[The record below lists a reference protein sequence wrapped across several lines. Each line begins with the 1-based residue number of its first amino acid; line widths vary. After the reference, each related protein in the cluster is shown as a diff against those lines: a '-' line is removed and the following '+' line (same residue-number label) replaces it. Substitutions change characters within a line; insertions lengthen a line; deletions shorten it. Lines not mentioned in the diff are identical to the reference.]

1 MKKITFWDIIEET
14 LKKVKKPLSSK
25 EIWDNANDL
34 GITKDFESTGKTP
47 WATIGA
53 YLYTDIS
60 RAGDNSKFVQTSE
73 RPAEFFLRDMINE
86 VDLQEAEEEKL
97 KEEIK
102 LDKKKKS
109 FNVRDLHSLLVA
121 FASADTHF
129 RANLKTIF
137 HENSKKAKKGM
148 NEWLHPDMVG
158 VYFPYKEFTTET
170 LDIQRQ
176 LAISSVKIFSFE
188 IKIKLNF
195 SNLRE
200 YYFQAVSNSSWA
212 NEGYLVTLN
221 IEDDSTLLDEIRR
234 LNNAFGIGIIKL
246 NASNIYESEILF
258 PAQVKTDLDW
268 ETANRLAKE
277 NVDFRTF
284 LSDMSEDI
292 KLGKIKSNYDEILSP
307 DDIDIYLKTKKFA
320 T

>member
-1 MKKITFWDIIEET
+1 MKFWSFVII
-14 LKKVKKPLSSK
+14 
-25 EIWDNANDL
+25 
-34 GITKDFESTGKTP
+34 
-47 WATIGA
+47 
-53 YLYTDIS
+53 
-60 RAGDNSKFVQTSE
+60 
-73 RPAEFFLRDMINE
+73 
-86 VDLQEAEEEKL
+86 
-97 KEEIK
+97 
-102 LDKKKKS
+102 
-109 FNVRDLHSLLVA
+109 
-121 FASADTHF
+121 
-129 RANLKTIF
+129 
-137 HENSKKAKKGM
+137 
-148 NEWLHPDMVG
+148 
-158 VYFPYKEFTTET
+158 
-170 LDIQRQ
+170 
-176 LAISSVKIFSFE
+176 FE

>member
-73 RPAEFFLRDMINE
+73 RPAEFFLREMINE

-102 LDKKKKS
+102 LDKRKKS
-109 FNVRDLHSLLVA
+109 FNERDLHSLLVA

-258 PAQVKTDLDW
+258 PAQVKTDIDW

-320 T
+320 N

>member
-73 RPAEFFLRDMINE
+73 RPAEFFLREMINE

-102 LDKKKKS
+102 LDKRKKS
-109 FNVRDLHSLLVA
+109 FNERDLHSLLVA

-258 PAQVKTDLDW
+258 PAQVQTDIDW

-320 T
+320 N

>member
-73 RPAEFFLRDMINE
+73 RPAEFFLREMINE

-102 LDKKKKS
+102 LDKRKKS
-109 FNVRDLHSLLVA
+109 FNERDLHSLLVA

-246 NASNIYESEILF
+246 NASKAGYIHNF
-258 PAQVKTDLDW
+258 
-268 ETANRLAKE
+268 
-277 NVDFRTF
+277 
-284 LSDMSEDI
+284 
-292 KLGKIKSNYDEILSP
+292 
-307 DDIDIYLKTKKFA
+307 
-320 T
+320 

>member
-102 LDKKKKS
+102 LDKKKQS
-109 FNVRDLHSLLVA
+109 FNERDLHSLLVA